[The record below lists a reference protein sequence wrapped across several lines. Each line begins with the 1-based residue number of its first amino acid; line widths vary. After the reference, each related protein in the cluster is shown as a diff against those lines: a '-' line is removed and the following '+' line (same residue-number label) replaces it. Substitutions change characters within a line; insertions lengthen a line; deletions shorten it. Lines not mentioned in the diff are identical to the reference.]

1 MRKNT
6 ALAVVNIVKVV
17 ASGFVTIVMNLNVVL
32 PKIAKVVRVQ
42 SVHPSAKSAKECSAV
57 VVARVVHAASRV
69 FAMIVMIFV
78 NARAGIV
85 GKGVNVLDVTR
96 RVRRD
101 LQISILSSG
110 VKAAIEICVAIAD

>member
-1 MRKNT
+1 
-6 ALAVVNIVKVV
+6 
-17 ASGFVTIVMNLNVVL
+17 
-32 PKIAKVVRVQ
+32 
-42 SVHPSAKSAKECSAV
+42 
-57 VVARVVHAASRV
+57 
-69 FAMIVMIFV
+69 MIVMIFV